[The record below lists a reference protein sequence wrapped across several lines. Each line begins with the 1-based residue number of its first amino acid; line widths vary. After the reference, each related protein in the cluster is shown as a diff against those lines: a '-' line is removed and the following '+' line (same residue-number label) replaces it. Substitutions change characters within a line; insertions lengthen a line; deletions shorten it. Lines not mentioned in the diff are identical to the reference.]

1 MKRLLMAI
9 ALVATGAANA
19 AGVFECKVLDA
30 VVKIPG
36 KLKIE
41 SALNRD
47 PKIQGEVFTVLP
59 SFAQIRGSLL
69 YQTQGQKV
77 EVLHSSSDEHT
88 LLIRIANTPGDDDV
102 SILTVQKF
110 ESAWS
115 FKSYNTS
122 WHGLLTSGPC
132 REL

>member
-9 ALVATGAANA
+9 TLLATGAADA
-19 AGVFECKVLDA
+19 TGIFECKVLDA

-47 PKIQGEVFTVLP
+47 PKIQGEVFTVRP
-59 SFAQIRGSLL
+59 QISLIKGSPL

-77 EVLHSSSDEHT
+77 EVLRSSADEHT
-88 LLIRIANTPGDDDV
+88 LMSRIANTHGDDDM
-102 SILTVQKF
+102 SILTLQKF
-110 ESAWS
+110 EGAWS
-115 FKSYNTS
+115 FKHYNS

-132 REL
+132 KEL